1 MLRKLVFCLL
11 SLCCYYNSN
20 AIDAIVAH
28 TVFYANDPAKI
39 NHLVSSIEIY
49 WEINPHTIHFTT
61 NEDKSIQASIKT
73 DIVLLNDKGIV
84 KEDHY
89 ILKTAPKFNVDELM
103 TLNVIDLRR
112 YYVGQGAYKIKF
124 MITDMGDTSKHF
136 TYNDTFTIAPPP
148 DTCFYSEIQF
158 LDTIIDDA
166 SNSVFQK
173 NGKQHIPVCTNFID
187 EPRRTMKYY
196 GELYGLNN
204 IDKSNFPLYQTV
216 SIIKGENNVQA
227 RLEKTDT
234 ITLWQGIN
242 PINGEFDITRLGSG
256 NYSIKMRVENSH
268 HQQLAS
274 QQLFFQRLN
283 KHPKVDE
290 VKKAAQA
297 YQDTGMESVN
307 VLVLNKTFVAKYT
320 LDEVKAILRM
330 LMPFADN
337 NNRQIIMGFLKSP
350 DDLYM
355 RYFIYNYFS
364 NINKKDPS
372 KAWKEFSE
380 KIIDVNKKYSGN
392 GTPGYETDRGLIYL
406 RYGAPSDVITV
417 ENESGSLPYEIWQY
431 ANLTQLNRKEITD
444 AIFLFYKPNQMTSD
458 FKLLHS
464 TVLGEAQNI
473 SWRSY
478 IYLSSGASSGS
489 NSRAE
494 QYLGN
499 R

>member
-1 MLRKLVFCLL
+1 
-11 SLCCYYNSN
+11 
-20 AIDAIVAH
+20 
-28 TVFYANDPAKI
+28 
-39 NHLVSSIEIY
+39 
-49 WEINPHTIHFTT
+49 
-61 NEDKSIQASIKT
+61 
-73 DIVLLNDKGIV
+73 
-84 KEDHY
+84 
-89 ILKTAPKFNVDELM
+89 
-103 TLNVIDLRR
+103 
-112 YYVGQGAYKIKF
+112 
-124 MITDMGDTSKHF
+124 
-136 TYNDTFTIAPPP
+136 
-148 DTCFYSEIQF
+148 
-158 LDTIIDDA
+158 
-166 SNSVFQK
+166 
-173 NGKQHIPVCTNFID
+173 
-187 EPRRTMKYY
+187 
-196 GELYGLNN
+196 
-204 IDKSNFPLYQTV
+204 
-216 SIIKGENNVQA
+216 
-227 RLEKTDT
+227 
-234 ITLWQGIN
+234 
-242 PINGEFDITRLGSG
+242 
-256 NYSIKMRVENSH
+256 
-268 HQQLAS
+268 
-274 QQLFFQRLN
+274 
-283 KHPKVDE
+283 
-290 VKKAAQA
+290 
-297 YQDTGMESVN
+297 MESVN